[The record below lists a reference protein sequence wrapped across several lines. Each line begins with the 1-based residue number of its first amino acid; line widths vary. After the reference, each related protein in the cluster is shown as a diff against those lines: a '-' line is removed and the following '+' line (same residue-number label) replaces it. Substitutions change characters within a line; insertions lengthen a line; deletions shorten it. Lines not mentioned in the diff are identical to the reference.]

1 MFKRS
6 KLHIFLFCLCGA
18 FIHITSIGQ
27 PISLKIAGDEVSGYH
42 VDIYNNIRLLVTNS
56 GEFSIK
62 LFNTDLSTVAEIKE
76 WKGQT
81 WKGTNQQIVLSRQ
94 SYIPELDA
102 NLTVDITYQV
112 VNNKYRKEDH

>member
-6 KLHIFLFCLCGA
+6 KLIFFYFAYAVLLFT
-18 FIHITSIGQ
+18 FHIGQ

-42 VDIYNNIRLLVTNS
+42 VDIYNNSRLLVTNTE
-56 GEFSIK
+56 EFSLK

-112 VNNKYRKEDH
+112 VNNKCRKEDN